1 MNKIRHI
8 TGGTLDQ
15 ITLSSIAKDAVELAD
30 IGVWLWDLKN
40 SELYLSPA
48 WKNILGYRDEEL
60 INMPQTWIARIH
72 PDDLDFFTRMIENYD
87 LRSDSPLALD
97 YRLRHR
103 DGSYHWM
110 TLRAKGFNVSTENL
124 KLIGIQ
130 YSIHREKSYELDILN
145 NALQDSL
152 TGLDNR
158 LVFMQRLEYEFNLSK
173 RNKRYHFAVHFID
186 VDKLKNINDTYG
198 HSGGDAFLKAI
209 SARIKECCREIDTVC
224 RVGGDEFIVI
234 QSQVKSKS
242 NYEEFVNRLL
252 DKIKEPFF
260 INGIEIMPSVSI
272 GITSSYQHYARLEDI
287 LQNADIAT
295 YEAKAIT
302 GPSYVV
308 YQPGGVSSLKSKFY
322 VVSSLQTAVQHSEL
336 NLNYQ
341 PIYTVEEQDIVGFE
355 ALLRW
360 QHPTLGHVA
369 PLEFLPI
376 IEDTEVIF
384 SIEEFVIQ
392 KACCD
397 LVEIIEKHNLS
408 PNTHISINIS
418 ARQLESREIVKIVE
432 SAIKAAGLR
441 PNNIIFEI
449 AESILL
455 NCPSAKAI
463 LQYLKDLGIKLA
475 LDNFGSGILSLS
487 TLNAHP
493 FDIIKVDRN
502 FIENLDKSYKTQK
515 TLQLIC
521 NMAKELGIQTI
532 AKGVQTQEELLA
544 IKACGFDQAQGFYFA
559 HPVSLEQIQI

>member
-8 TGGTLDQ
+8 PDGTLDQ
-15 ITLSSIAKDAVELAD
+15 ITLSSIAKEAVELAD

-87 LRSDSPLALD
+87 LRSDSPLVLD

-110 TLRAKGFNVSTENL
+110 TLRAKGFNITTENL

-130 YSIHREKSYELDILN
+130 YSIHQEKSYELDILN
-145 NALQDSL
+145 NALRDSL

-186 VDKLKNINDTYG
+186 VDKLKSINDTYG
-198 HSGGDAFLKAI
+198 HSGGDTFLKEI
-209 SARIKECCREIDTVC
+209 SSRIKGCCREIDTIC

-242 NYEEFVNRLL
+242 SYEEFVNRLL
-252 DKIKEPFF
+252 NEIKKPFF
-260 INGIEIMPSVSI
+260 INGIEMIPSVSI
-272 GITSSYQHYARLEDI
+272 GITSSYQHYTKIEDI

-295 YEAKAIT
+295 YEAKLVA

-308 YQPGGVSSLKSKFY
+308 YHPETSSSLKSKFY
-322 VVSSLQTAVQHSEL
+322 VVSSLQTAIQNDEL
-336 NLNYQ
+336 SLNYQ
-341 PIYTVEEQDIVGFE
+341 PIYSVEEQDIVGFE
-355 ALLRW
+355 AFLRW
-360 QHPTLGHVA
+360 HHPTLGYVA

-376 IEDTEVIF
+376 IEDTDVIF

-397 LVEIIEKHNLS
+397 LVEIIEKHNLPS
-408 PNTHISINIS
+408 DMEISINIS
-418 ARQLESREIVKIVE
+418 ARQLESREIIKIVE
-432 SAIKAAGLR
+432 SAIQAAGIR
-441 PNNIIFEI
+441 PCNIIFEI
-449 AESILL
+449 AENILL

-463 LQYLKDLGIKLA
+463 LLYLKELGIKLA
-475 LDNFGSGILSLS
+475 LDNFGSGILSLT

-493 FDIIKVDRN
+493 FDIIKIDRN
-502 FIENLDKSYKTQK
+502 FIEDLDKSDKTQK
-515 TLQLIC
+515 TLELIC
-521 NMAKELGIQTI
+521 NMAKELGILTI

-544 IKACGFDQAQGFYFA
+544 VKACGFDQAQGFYFT
-559 HPVSLEQIQI
+559 HPMALDQIQI